1 MTALMVREREIL
13 ENYIPG
19 LLDYLD
25 GTPLSDLESRG
36 SDAIAKFKEFGGT
49 ALIVP
54 KELGGS
60 GASALDAV
68 RAQRAIGSR
77 SPSLGAAT
85 TMHHL
90 SIASLIEFAK
100 GASEDDR
107 ALVKGLV
114 EQHAVIA
121 SGFSE
126 GTPGGSVFIPTM
138 KAKRVGEVYVVNGS
152 KKPCSL
158 SGSMDLLTASV
169 EVEGVGEKD
178 GERAVA
184 LIPAGLPG
192 MAVEKF
198 WDTPFLEASQ
208 SDEVILHD
216 VEVPADLVL
225 LNSDD
230 DPDGI
235 HEMTGYLWF
244 GMLISANYL
253 GGATL
258 LLEKMLAADKGDYE
272 GYTRAAADIEASM
285 AAIESVAR
293 AVDDGERGQDISARL
308 LFCRIAIRDALVRA
322 SSAAMESLG
331 GIGFIKSP
339 DIGYLAAALQAFAFH
354 PPSRRSISE
363 TLTKYHG
370 GDEFAFVK

>member
-13 ENYIPG
+13 EQYIPG
-19 LLDYLD
+19 LFDYLD
-25 GTPLSDLESRG
+25 RTPLSDLESRG

-60 GASALDAV
+60 GATALEAV

-90 SIASLIEFAK
+90 SIASLIEFAR

-138 KAKRVGEVYVVNGS
+138 KAKRVGDVYVVNGS

-184 LIPAGLPG
+184 LIPAGLDG
-192 MAVEKF
+192 MTVEKF

-208 SDEVILHD
+208 SDEVNLHD
-216 VEVPADLVL
+216 VQVPADLVL

-230 DPDGI
+230 DPDGV

-258 LLEKMLAADKGDYE
+258 LLEKMLAADKGDFE
-272 GYTRAAADIEASM
+272 GYTRAAADIESSM

-308 LFCRIAIRDALVRA
+308 LFCRIVIRDALVRA

-339 DIGYLAAALQAFAFH
+339 DIGYLAGALQAFAFH

>member
-1 MTALMVREREIL
+1 MTALMVRERETL
-13 ENYIPG
+13 EKYLPG

-25 GTPLSDLESRG
+25 KTPLADLESRDG
-36 SDAIAKFKEFGGT
+36 KAIAKFREFGGT

-54 KELGGS
+54 KDLGGL
-60 GASALDAV
+60 GASAVDAV

-90 SIASLIEFAK
+90 SIASLNEFAQ
-100 GASEDDR
+100 GASDDDR
-107 ALVKGLV
+107 ALIASLV
-114 EQHAVIA
+114 EQKAVIA

-126 GTPGGSVFIPTM
+126 GNPGGSVFIPTM
-138 KAKRVGEVYVVNGS
+138 KAKKQGDIFVINGS

-184 LIPAGLPG
+184 LIPANLDGLS
-192 MAVEKF
+192 VTQF
-198 WDTPFLEASQ
+198 WDTDILAGAQ
-208 SDEVILHD
+208 SDEVKLEN
-216 VEVPADLVL
+216 VEVPADFVL

-244 GMLISANYL
+244 GMLITANYL
-253 GGATL
+253 GAATI
-258 LLEKMLAADKGDYE
+258 LLEKLLAADKGDYE
-272 GYTRAAADIEASM
+272 GYTRAAADIENSM
-285 AAIESVAR
+285 AALEGIAWAFDS
-293 AVDDGERGQDISARL
+293 GERGQDLSARL

-331 GIGFIKSP
+331 GMGFIKSP
-339 DIGYLAAALQAFAFH
+339 DVGYLAAAIQAYAFH

-363 TLTKYHG
+363 TLAKYHG
-370 GDEFAFVK
+370 GDDFAFV

>member
-1 MTALMVREREIL
+1 MTALMVRERAIL
-13 ENYIPG
+13 EEYLPG

-25 GTPLSDLESRG
+25 RTPLMDLESSDG
-36 SDAIAKFKEFGGT
+36 SAIAKFRECGGT
-49 ALIVP
+49 ALAVP
-54 KELGGS
+54 KALGGL

-90 SIASLIEFAK
+90 SLASLNEFAQ
-100 GASEDDR
+100 GATEDDR
-107 ALVKGLV
+107 ALIKGLV
-114 EQHAVIA
+114 EQRAIVA

-138 KAKRVGEVYVVNGS
+138 KAKKVGDVYVINGS

-169 EVEGVGEKD
+169 EVEGVGDRD

-184 LIPAGLPG
+184 LIPANLDG
-192 MAVEKF
+192 MTVTQF
-198 WDTPFLEASQ
+198 WDTPILAGAQ
-208 SDEVILHD
+208 SDEVILRD
-216 VEVPADLVL
+216 VEVPADFVM

-230 DPDGI
+230 DPDGV

-244 GMLISANYL
+244 GMLITANYL
-253 GGATL
+253 GAATI
-258 LLEKMLAADKGDYE
+258 LLEKMLAADKGDFE
-272 GYTRAAADIEASM
+272 GYTRAAADIETGM

-293 AVDDGERGQDISARL
+293 AVDEGERGQDISVRL

-322 SSAAMESLG
+322 SSAAIESLG
-331 GIGFIKSP
+331 GIAFIKSP
-339 DIGYLAAALQAFAFH
+339 EIAYLASALQAFAFH

-363 TLTKYHG
+363 TLTKFHG

>member
-25 GTPLSDLESRG
+25 RTPLMDLESRG

-49 ALIVP
+49 SLIVP
-54 KELGGS
+54 KELGGR
-60 GASALDAV
+60 GATALEAV

-90 SIASLIEFAK
+90 SIASLIEFAR

-114 EQHAVIA
+114 GQHAVIA

-126 GTPGGSVFIPTM
+126 GTPGGSVFVPTM
-138 KAKRVGEVYVVNGS
+138 KAKRVGDVYVVNGS

-169 EVEGVGEKD
+169 EVEGVGAKD

-184 LIPAGLPG
+184 LIPAALDGLT
-192 MAVEKF
+192 VEKF
-198 WDTPFLEASQ
+198 WETPFLEASQ
-208 SDEVILHD
+208 SDVVNLRD

-230 DPDGI
+230 DPDGV

-253 GGATL
+253 GGATI

-272 GYTRAAADIEASM
+272 GYTRAAAEIENSM

-308 LFCRIAIRDALVRA
+308 LFCRIAIRDALIRA

-331 GIGFIKSP
+331 GITFIKSP
-339 DIGYLAAALQAFAFH
+339 EVGYLAAALQAFAFH

-363 TLTKYHG
+363 TLAKYHA

>member
-1 MTALMVREREIL
+1 MVRERDIL

-25 GTPLSDLESRG
+25 RTPLLTLESRDG
-36 SDAIAKFKEFGGT
+36 DAIAKFKEFGGT
-49 ALIVP
+49 SLIVP
-54 KELGGS
+54 TELGGS
-60 GASALDAV
+60 GATALDAV

-90 SIASLIEFAK
+90 SIASLIEFAR

-107 ALVKGLV
+107 ALIKGLV
-114 EQHAVIA
+114 EQNAIVA

-126 GTPGGSVFIPTM
+126 GTPGGSVFVPTM
-138 KAKRVGEVYVVNGS
+138 KAKRVGDVYVINGS

-184 LIPAGLPG
+184 LIPATLPG
-192 MAVEKF
+192 VTVTKF
-198 WDTPFLEASQ
+198 WDTPYLEGAQ
-208 SDEVILHD
+208 SDEVDLHD

-225 LNSDD
+225 LNSED
-230 DPDGI
+230 DPDGT

-253 GGATL
+253 GGATI

-272 GYTRAAADIEASM
+272 AYTRAAADIENGI

-339 DIGYLAAALQAFAFH
+339 EIGYLAAALQAFAFH

>member
-13 ENYIPG
+13 EKYLPG

-25 GTPLSDLESRG
+25 ETPLADLEGRSG
-36 SDAIAKFKEFGGT
+36 DAIAKFREAGGT

-54 KELGGS
+54 KNLGGL
-60 GASALDAV
+60 GATALDAV

-90 SIASLIEFAK
+90 SIASLNEFAQE
-100 GASEDDR
+100 ASDDDR
-107 ALVKGLV
+107 ALIAALV
-114 EQHAVIA
+114 EQRAVIA

-126 GTPGGSVFIPTM
+126 GNPGGSVFIPTM
-138 KAKRVGEVYVVNGS
+138 KATKRGDTYIINGS

-169 EVEGVGEKD
+169 EVEGVGDKD

-184 LIPAGLPG
+184 LIPSNLDG
-192 MAVEKF
+192 VTVNRF
-198 WDTPFLEASQ
+198 WDTDILAGAQ
-208 SDEVILHD
+208 SDEVKLDD
-216 VEVPADLVL
+216 VEVPASFVL
-225 LNSDD
+225 LNIDD

-244 GMLISANYL
+244 GMLITANYL
-253 GGATL
+253 GAASM
-258 LLEKMLAADKGDYE
+258 LLEKLLAADKGDFE
-272 GYTRAAADIEASM
+272 GYTRAAADIENGM
-285 AAIESVAR
+285 AAIESVAWEFDSG
-293 AVDDGERGQDISARL
+293 ARGQDLSARL

-339 DIGYLAAALQAFAFH
+339 EIGYLAAAIQAYAFH
-354 PPSRRSISE
+354 PPSRRTISE

-370 GDEFAFVK
+370 GDEFAFV

>member
-1 MTALMVREREIL
+1 MTALMVREREML

-25 GTPLSDLESRG
+25 RTPLMDLESRG

-49 ALIVP
+49 SLIVP
-54 KELGGS
+54 KELGGR
-60 GASALDAV
+60 GATALEAV

-90 SIASLIEFAK
+90 SIASLIEFAR

-114 EQHAVIA
+114 GQHAVIA

-126 GTPGGSVFIPTM
+126 GTPGGSVFVPTM
-138 KAKRVGEVYVVNGS
+138 KAKRVGDVYVVNGS

-169 EVEGVGEKD
+169 EVEGVGAKD

-184 LIPAGLPG
+184 LIPAALDGLT
-192 MAVEKF
+192 VEKF
-198 WDTPFLEASQ
+198 WETPFLAASQ
-208 SDEVILHD
+208 SDVVNLRD

-230 DPDGI
+230 DPDGV

-253 GGATL
+253 GGATI

-272 GYTRAAADIEASM
+272 GYTRAAAEIENSM

-308 LFCRIAIRDALVRA
+308 LFCRIAIRDALIRA

-331 GIGFIKSP
+331 GIAFIKSP
-339 DIGYLAAALQAFAFH
+339 EVGYLAAALQAFAFH

-363 TLTKYHG
+363 TLAKYHA

>member
-13 ENYIPG
+13 QTYIPG

-25 GTPLSDLESRG
+25 RTPLLELESRDG
-36 SDAIAKFKEFGGT
+36 EAIAAFREFGGT

-54 KELGGS
+54 KSLGGL
-60 GASALDAV
+60 GATALDAV

-90 SIASLIEFAK
+90 SIASLNEFAQ
-100 GASEDDR
+100 GATEDDR
-107 ALVKGLV
+107 ALIASLV
-114 EQHAVIA
+114 EQKAVIA

-126 GTPGGSVFIPTM
+126 GTPGGSVFVPTM
-138 KAKRVGEVYVVNGS
+138 KAKRVGDTYIINGS

-169 EVEGVGEKD
+169 EVEGVGAKD

-184 LIPAGLPG
+184 LIPANLDGIT
-192 MAVEKF
+192 VTRF
-198 WDTPFLEASQ
+198 WDTPILAGAQ
-208 SDEVILHD
+208 SDEVVLQD
-216 VEVPADLVL
+216 VEVPADFVL

-230 DPDGI
+230 DPDGV

-244 GMLISANYL
+244 GMLITANYL
-253 GGATL
+253 GGATM
-258 LLEKMLAADKGDYE
+258 LLEKLLEADKGDFE
-272 GYTRAAADIEASM
+272 GYTRAAAEIENSM

-293 AVDDGERGQDISARL
+293 AFDDGERGQDISARL

-339 DIGYLAAALQAFAFH
+339 EIGYLAGALQAFAFH
-354 PPSRRSISE
+354 PPSRRAISE

-370 GDEFAFVK
+370 GDEFAFV

>member
-1 MTALMVREREIL
+1 MTALMVREREML

-25 GTPLSDLESRG
+25 RTPLMDLESRG

-49 ALIVP
+49 SLIVP
-54 KELGGS
+54 KELGGR
-60 GASALDAV
+60 GATALEAV

-90 SIASLIEFAK
+90 SIASLIEFAR

-114 EQHAVIA
+114 GQHAVIA

-126 GTPGGSVFIPTM
+126 GTPGGSVFVPTM
-138 KAKRVGEVYVVNGS
+138 KAKRVGDVYVVNGS

-169 EVEGVGEKD
+169 EVEGVGAKD

-184 LIPAGLPG
+184 LIPAALDGLT
-192 MAVEKF
+192 VEKF
-198 WDTPFLEASQ
+198 WETPFLAASQ
-208 SDEVILHD
+208 SDVVNLRD

-230 DPDGI
+230 DPDGV

-253 GGATL
+253 GGATI

-272 GYTRAAADIEASM
+272 GYTRAAAEIENSM

-308 LFCRIAIRDALVRA
+308 LFCRIAIRDALIRA

-331 GIGFIKSP
+331 GIAFIKSP
-339 DIGYLAAALQAFAFH
+339 EVGYLAAALQAFAFH

-363 TLTKYHG
+363 TLARYHA

>member
-13 ENYIPG
+13 ENYVPG

-25 GTPLSDLESRG
+25 NTPLLDLESRD

-49 ALIVP
+49 SLIVP
-54 KELGGS
+54 KDLGGK

-90 SIASLIEFAK
+90 SVASLIEFAK
-100 GASEDDR
+100 GATDADR
-107 ALVKGLV
+107 ALVAALV
-114 EQHAVIA
+114 EQNAVIA

-138 KAKRVGEVYVVNGS
+138 KAKRVGDNYVVNGS

-158 SGSMDLLTASV
+158 SKSMDLLMASV

-184 LIPAGLPG
+184 LIPAGLEG
-192 MAVEKF
+192 VAVTKF
-198 WDTPFLEASQ
+198 WDTPILAGSE
-208 SDEVILHD
+208 SDEVDLHD
-216 VEVPADLVL
+216 VEVPADLVM

-253 GGATL
+253 GGATI

-272 GYTRAAADIEASM
+272 GYTRAAAEIEASV

-293 AVDDGERGQDISARL
+293 AVDEGERGQDISARL
-308 LFCRIAIRDALVRA
+308 MFCRIAIRDALVRA
-322 SSAAMESLG
+322 SSIAMESLG

-339 DIGYLAAALQAFAFH
+339 EIGYLAGALQAFAFH

-370 GDEFAFVK
+370 GDDFAFVK

>member
-1 MTALMVREREIL
+1 
-13 ENYIPG
+13 
-19 LLDYLD
+19 
-25 GTPLSDLESRG
+25 
-36 SDAIAKFKEFGGT
+36 
-49 ALIVP
+49 
-54 KELGGS
+54 
-60 GASALDAV
+60 
-68 RAQRAIGSR
+68 
-77 SPSLGAAT
+77 
-85 TMHHL
+85 MHHL
-90 SIASLIEFAK
+90 SIASLNEFAR
-100 GASEDDR
+100 GATDEDR

-114 EQHAVIA
+114 EQKAIIA

-126 GTPGGSVFIPTM
+126 GTPGGSVFVPTM
-138 KAKRVGEVYVVNGS
+138 KAKRVGDVYVINGS

-169 EVEGVGEKD
+169 EVEGLGDKD

-184 LIPAGLPG
+184 LIPANLDG
-192 MAVEKF
+192 VTVTQF
-198 WDTPFLEASQ
+198 WDTPILAGAQ
-208 SDEVILHD
+208 SDEVNLHD

-253 GGATL
+253 GGATM

-272 GYTRAAADIEASM
+272 GYTRAAADIENSI

-293 AVDDGERGQDISARL
+293 AFDDGERGQDISARL

-331 GIGFIKSP
+331 GVGFIKSP
-339 DIGYLAAALQAFAFH
+339 EIGYLAGALQAFAFH
-354 PPSRRSISE
+354 PPSRRVISE
-363 TLTKYHG
+363 TLAKYHG

>member
-13 ENYIPG
+13 EQYIPG

-25 GTPLSDLESRG
+25 RTPLKDLESRDG
-36 SDAIAKFKEFGGT
+36 EAIAKFKEFGGT
-49 ALIVP
+49 SLIVP
-54 KELGGS
+54 AELGGS

-90 SIASLIEFAK
+90 SIASLNEFAT
-100 GASEDDR
+100 GASEEDR
-107 ALVKGLV
+107 ALMKSLI
-114 EQHAVIA
+114 EQKAVIA

-138 KAKRVGEVYVVNGS
+138 KAKRVGDVYVINGS

-169 EVEGVGEKD
+169 EVEGVGAKD

-184 LIPAGLPG
+184 LIPASLDG
-192 MAVEKF
+192 VSVTKF
-198 WDTPFLEASQ
+198 WETPFLEGSQ
-208 SDEVILHD
+208 SDEVVLRD

-230 DPDGI
+230 DPDGV

-253 GGATL
+253 GAATM
-258 LLEKMLAADKGDYE
+258 LLEKMLAQDKGDYE
-272 GYTRAAADIEASM
+272 GYTRAAAEIENSI

-322 SSAAMESLG
+322 SSTAMESLG
-331 GIGFIKSP
+331 GIGFITSP
-339 DIGYLAAALQAFAFH
+339 DIGYLAAALQAYAFH

-363 TLTKYHG
+363 TLAKYHG